1 MDLNSSKESLK
12 NTVLKKYGKE
22 CYFQTEEFKEKSK
35 STSLKKYG
43 TEHPSQNQE
52 IIKKTQEAINK
63 SKYKNNKVPSSKEQ
77 ERLCNLFGCELNKL
91 FTYYFVDGYFH
102 EEKIYFEYNGSGHDM
117 VVKKGKMTEEQF
129 KAKEKRRYDFL
140 KNIGLKEFVII
151 NSLYPK
157 IRLEDND
164 LLKLKDYAFN
174 LLSQQGNNWVIINMD
189 EYKIKTKKF
198 EKNINDIIN

>member
-1 MDLNSSKESLK
+1 MDLKSSKESLK

-77 ERLCNLFGCELNKL
+77 ERLCNLFV
-91 FTYYFVDGYFH
+91 YYYIRSF
-102 EEKIYFEYNGSGHDM
+102 
-117 VVKKGKMTEEQF
+117 
-129 KAKEKRRYDFL
+129 
-140 KNIGLKEFVII
+140 
-151 NSLYPK
+151 NS
-157 IRLEDND
+157 
-164 LLKLKDYAFN
+164 YAYSF
-174 LLSQQGNNWVIINMD
+174 W
-189 EYKIKTKKF
+189 
-198 EKNINDIIN
+198 